1 MQRELQRKQLA
12 AMLAPKQQTLDF
24 AKSKLWEQLPESD
37 RRSCRDALAQ
47 LLCQA
52 IQPTQDTDDHE

>member
-1 MQRELQRKQLA
+1 MQWEPQHKQLV
-12 AMLAPKQQTLDF
+12 AMLPPKQQTLDF
-24 AKSKLWEQLPESD
+24 AKSQLWEQLPESD
-37 RRSCRDALAQ
+37 RRSCRDALAH